1 MKTKCPRRP
10 SRALLAVACLAA
22 GLSACGYST
31 TSRTAKDI
39 KSIYV
44 PFFENKTAEPNLEIS
59 VTERI
64 IDNLVRDNTLKVVGE
79 NSADAILDGEIVGF
93 KDLPFSFN
101 QDLNAEEYHI
111 VVTVV
116 LTLFNRRTNE
126 PIWERKNFVGDGSY
140 FLEQVDANTRTRDD
154 AVEECVREITE
165 RILNLP
171 VLDW

>member
-1 MKTKCPRRP
+1 MKMKCPRRP
-10 SRALLAVACLAA
+10 SRALWVLVCVAA
-22 GLSACGYST
+22 GLSGCGYST
-31 TSRTAKDI
+31 TSRTARDI

-44 PFFENKTAEPNLEIS
+44 PFFENKTAEPSLEIS

-79 NSADAILDGEIVGF
+79 NSADAVLDGEITGF

-111 VVTVV
+111 VMTVV

-140 FLEQVDANTRTRDD
+140 FLEQVDPNTRTRDD

-165 RILNLP
+165 RILNLT
-171 VLDW
+171 VQDW